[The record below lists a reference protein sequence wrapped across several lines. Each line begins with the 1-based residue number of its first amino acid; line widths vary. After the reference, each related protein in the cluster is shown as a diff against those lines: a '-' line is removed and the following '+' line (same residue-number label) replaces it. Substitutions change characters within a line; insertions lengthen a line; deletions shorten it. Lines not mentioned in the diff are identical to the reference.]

1 MAWLSQPSPGPSP
14 CHPGKRPIGTYP
26 RLVASVGIFP
36 VDASSVV
43 GKVRILMADN
53 EGEALP
59 EQPGLGTYVFFGDEE
74 ILAMLSV
81 QAGSPHATAAALM
94 RNIAFSKSLKLLKFS
109 SADLM
114 VDGPSI
120 TNALLKAADA
130 IERSGAAAA
139 EAGTEGFRMVRLGGG
154 VRLDG
159 IL

>member
-1 MAWLSQPSPGPSP
+1 M
-14 CHPGKRPIGTYP
+14 
-26 RLVASVGIFP
+26 ASVGIFP
-36 VDASSVV
+36 VDASSLV
-43 GKVRILMADN
+43 GQVRILMADN
-53 EGEALP
+53 EGVALAD
-59 EQPGLGTYVFFGDEE
+59 QAGLGQYVFFSDAE

-81 QAGSPHATAAALM
+81 QAQSPHATAAALM
-94 RNIAFSKSLKLLKFS
+94 RNIAFSQSLKLKKFS

-139 EAGTEGFRMVRLGGG
+139 EASADSFRMVQLGGG